1 MDNLNMADLA
11 LFAGQSNM
19 SGRGD
24 AREAGV
30 CGVEAGFEYK
40 SVSKP
45 DALVPVKEPFG
56 LGEDRKG
63 ALDDIRADGTN
74 KRSGSMVSAVVSEYY
89 SRTKRK
95 LVAVSASKGGTNTE
109 EWKETLIGDAVR
121 RLCDAKKFLADN
133 NIKIGRIFVVWCQG
147 ESDGDAQ
154 RTAGDYISNT
164 DGLFREFIKC
174 GAEKIFVVQTGHYNY
189 VKYPEN
195 AERDGFY
202 AVIRAAQER
211 LCAENDDYILVG
223 SFEPYIAEMKDQYHY
238 RQSAYNA
245 VGKTVGEN
253 IAKYYGGE
261 L

>member
-1 MDNLNMADLA
+1 MDNLVTADLA

-24 AREAGV
+24 ASEVVV
-30 CGVEAGFEYK
+30 CDIGAGFEYK

-45 DALVPVKEPFG
+45 DTLVPVREPFG

-74 KRSGSMVSAVVSEYY
+74 KRSGSMVSAVVGEYY

-121 RLCDAKKFLADN
+121 RLCDAKKFLIGN

-154 RTAGDYISNT
+154 RTAEDYIANT
-164 DGLFREFIKC
+164 EELFQEFKRC

-195 AERDGFY
+195 TERDDFY
-202 AVIRAAQER
+202 AVIRAAQEK
-211 LCAENDDYILVG
+211 LCKENDDYILVG

>member
-1 MDNLNMADLA
+1 MDNLSIADLA

-24 AREAGV
+24 AREAVV
-30 CGVEAGFEYK
+30 CKVEAGFEYK
-40 SVSKP
+40 SVSNP
-45 DALVPVKEPFG
+45 DTLVPVKEPFG
-56 LGEDRKG
+56 LGEDRLG
-63 ALDDIRADGTN
+63 ALDDICADGTN
-74 KRSGSMVSAVVSEYY
+74 KRSGSMVSAAVNEYY
-89 SRTKRK
+89 RRTKRK

-109 EWKETLIGDAVR
+109 EWKETLIGDAAR

-154 RTAGDYISNT
+154 RTADDYISNT
-164 DGLFREFIKC
+164 DGLFHEFMKC

-195 AERDGFY
+195 AERDSFY
-202 AVIRAAQER
+202 AVIRAAQKK
-211 LCAENDDYILVG
+211 LCAENGDYILAG
-223 SFEPYIAEMKDQYHY
+223 SFEPYISEMKDQYYY

-245 VGKTVGEN
+245 VGRAVGEN